1 MMLSMPNYTVTIEPQ
16 GWQFFVEQG
25 ETVLQAATRQSIDLP
40 SSCQNGTCRAC
51 YTPEVKG
58 RVYYEEEWPG
68 VSREEQEAGDILPCI
83 ARPVSDL
90 VMNAPWAKKIS
101 LPTQG

>member
-1 MMLSMPNYTVTIEPQ
+1 MPNYTVTIEPQ
-16 GWQFFVEQG
+16 GWQFVVEQG
-25 ETVLQAATRQSIDLP
+25 ETVLQAATRQNIDLP

-68 VSREEQEAGDILPCI
+68 VSQEEQQAGDILPCI

-90 VMNAPWAKKIS
+90 VMHAPWARQVPPQS
-101 LPTQG
+101 GE

>member
-1 MMLSMPNYTVTIEPQ
+1 MPNYTVTIEPQ
-16 GWQFFVEQG
+16 GWQFVVEQG

-51 YTPEVKG
+51 YTPEVQG

-90 VMNAPWAKKIS
+90 CMNAPWAKRAEPKS
-101 LPTQG
+101 AE

>member
-1 MMLSMPNYTVTIEPQ
+1 MPNHTVTIEPQ
-16 GWQFFVEQG
+16 GWQFEVLPN
-25 ETVLQAATRQSIDLP
+25 ETVMQAATRQSIDLP
-40 SSCQNGTCRAC
+40 SSCQNGTCRSC

-90 VMNAPWAKKIS
+90 VMHAPWAKRVEPKS
-101 LPTQG
+101 GE